1 MRTYSH
7 SIDPD
12 TFSDIKFYVPSRE
25 NSRILDRPLTFLPG
39 VTEILWCYSSHRT
52 APEVLRYIFRK
63 TSKERQRLIP
73 SSHPYAEYWG
83 YLPDNDL
90 DDGFSCSKEED
101 GERDRN
107 PLQRLEDTSGPKK
120 SQIPV
125 SDDSVSRPLSV
136 ETDGTQ

>member
-1 MRTYSH
+1 MRMYSH
-7 SIDPD
+7 SVGPD

-39 VTEILWCYSSHRT
+39 VTEILWRYLSHRT

-63 TSKERQRLIP
+63 TNKELRRVIP
-73 SSHPYAEYWG
+73 PSHPYAEHWG
-83 YLPDNDL
+83 YLSDNDL

-101 GERDRN
+101 EERDHN
-107 PLQRLEDTSGPKK
+107 PLQGLEDTSGPKT

-125 SDDSVSRPLSV
+125 SDDSVPRPLSV